1 MLALI
6 LAFTFLGSIVSLVGG
21 ILLLAKKKISSS
33 SQLAL
38 TSFAAGVLLATV
50 FLDLLPQALHE
61 ADNYLLPLQWSL
73 TGIVAFFLFEHFFR
87 WYHSHQAHGDAK
99 PSVWLIT
106 IGDTLHNFIDGI
118 AIGASFLTNPALGIT
133 TTFAVAA
140 HEIPHE
146 IADFGVL
153 LSQGIGKR
161 KTLIF
166 NLISAASAFL
176 GAIAVYYLGDSI
188 KPHLSSIIAFTAGQF
203 VYIAAA
209 DLIPELHHNTD
220 MKASP
225 WPQAFI
231 FLFGIF
237 FFITIKSLL
246 GNLGE

>member
-1 MLALI
+1 MLI
-6 LAFTFLGSIVSLVGG
+6 LILTFTFLGSIISLIGG
-21 ILLLAKKKISSS
+21 ILLLLKKKISSS
-33 SQLAL
+33 AQLTL

-50 FLDLLPQALHE
+50 FFDLLPEALHE
-61 ADNYLLPLQWSL
+61 TDNYLRPLQWSL
-73 TGIVAFFLFEHFFR
+73 AGIVAFFLFEHFFR

-106 IGDTLHNFIDGI
+106 IGDTLHNFLDGI
-118 AIGASFLTNPALGIT
+118 AIGASFLINPALGIT
-133 TTFAVAA
+133 TSFAVAA

-176 GAIAVYYLGDSI
+176 GAIAVYYSGDSI
-188 KPHLSSIIAFTAGQF
+188 KPHLSNIIAFTAGQF
-203 VYIAAA
+203 IYIAAA
-209 DLIPELHHNTD
+209 DFIPELHHNSDKKT
-220 MKASP
+220 SP

-231 FLFGIF
+231 FLFGILL
-237 FFITIKSLL
+237 FIAIKSLL
-246 GNLGE
+246 E